1 MLASASPQVVANSPA
16 LLLVKLPKFD
26 NQQSAI
32 TPYEKKSKRYKEI
45 TSAITYCIAKDMM
58 PISTVEKQGF
68 KKLMSVIDA
77 KYALPGRKYYSKK
90 SLPQLYAECRGKLE
104 EQLRNVT
111 HFTTTTDMWSSR
123 TSEPY
128 MSLTIHYVDKEWNL
142 QSRCLQTAY
151 SLDDHTA
158 EIIAQGLVEALASWG
173 LSEDRQVC
181 ITTDSGANIV
191 KAVSLNNWTRLQC
204 FGHRLHRAIER
215 SGRDKRIERAV
226 GICKR
231 VVSAF
236 SFSWKKRDLAAAKR
250 GAQTHKMV
258 IESPTRWG
266 SRQKMVERVL
276 EQEKAIAQVLSADKK
291 TSIWF
296 PRGRILLFLSHSTR
310 H

>member
-1 MLASASPQVVANSPA
+1 MSGSETECKETVAKDEEIVPKKGHTTSVIWKSFGYLKSDQAQTSIRCKICRRPVLSRTGNTTNLFHHLKRHHPTEHSESLSLRYHASVSLPSSSSQQPSPTASQTSEVRQPTILSA
-16 LLLVKLPKFD
+16 F
-26 NQQSAI
+26 SAI

-77 KYALPGRKYYSKK
+77 KYALPGRKYFSKK

-204 FGHRLHRAIER
+204 FGHRLHRAI
-215 SGRDKRIERAV
+215 GK
-226 GICKR
+226 
-231 VVSAF
+231 
-236 SFSWKKRDLAAAKR
+236 
-250 GAQTHKMV
+250 
-258 IESPTRWG
+258 
-266 SRQKMVERVL
+266 
-276 EQEKAIAQVLSADKK
+276 
-291 TSIWF
+291 
-296 PRGRILLFLSHSTR
+296 LLTIK
-310 H
+310 